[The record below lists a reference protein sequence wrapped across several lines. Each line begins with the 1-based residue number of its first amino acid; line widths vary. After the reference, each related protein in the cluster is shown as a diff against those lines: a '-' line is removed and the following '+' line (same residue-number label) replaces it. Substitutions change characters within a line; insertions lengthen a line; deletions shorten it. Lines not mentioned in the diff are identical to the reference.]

1 MPDNRS
7 PLIVYLH
14 GTPGSGGELALVGGD
29 SALGPDVYTPNRF
42 GIDPHSDIGAAFD
55 RLAEMICKE
64 GGARPIHLIGFSLGA
79 FVALQVA
86 SRLGGNCARLDL
98 ISAAAPLELG
108 TFLPDMAG
116 QAVFNAA
123 RAGGWRF
130 RALVWL
136 QATLARFMQG
146 MFTSTLF
153 ASAAPADRALLA
165 GEGFRAR
172 YRDVLRAS
180 FVDGGAG
187 YRREVAAYVR
197 PWAGCLA
204 NVSADTTLWHGNA
217 DNWAPLAMAEA
228 LQAALPSGA
237 KLNRLAGLSHY
248 SALASALSAIADEVR

>member
-1 MPDNRS
+1 MSDNK

-14 GTPGSGGELALVGGD
+14 GAPGSCGELALVDGD
-29 SALGPDVYTPNRF
+29 NALGPDIYTPDRF
-42 GIDPHSDIGAAFD
+42 RIDPQVDIDTAFD
-55 RLAEMICKE
+55 RLAAMICKE
-64 GGARPIHLIGFSLGA
+64 GDTRPIHLIGFSLGA
-79 FVALQVA
+79 FAALQVA
-86 SRLGGNCARLDL
+86 SRLGDNVVRLDL

-108 TFLPDMAG
+108 NFLPDMAG
-116 QAVFNAA
+116 RAA
-123 RAGGWRF
+123 F
-130 RALVWL
+130 RAAATGSWKFGALARL
-136 QATLARFMQG
+136 QATLARFMPG
-146 MFTSTLF
+146 MFTSMLF
-153 ASAAPADRALLA
+153 SSAAPADRALLA

-217 DNWAPLAMAEA
+217 DNWAPFAMAEA

-248 SALASALSAIADEVR
+248 SALAAALSAIADEVR